1 MVKSRLVIAIGAALL
16 AASCASTS
24 PANDGAAM
32 APAATSK
39 QVQTVSADP
48 LASAQGTAELTM
60 EQIMADPDWM
70 GRFPE
75 NAFWSLDGNDMLFYQ
90 KREGS
95 DIRDLMVIKNAQG
108 DAQSV
113 PLSEYHRYVADET
126 ERSDVANWVAYTYQG
141 NVFVRFADNSIKQLT
156 RDEARQHNLQAMV
169 DGTLSYQQGNDF
181 YVVDVNSGLTRQV
194 ASIKFADAPEAN
206 KEPQDYL
213 AKEEQQLI
221 QFVQKERKAAAE
233 RFEREQQ
240 LQAENPTLAPKPFYL
255 DKSKQLVD
263 ARLSPRGD
271 KIIAAIS
278 EPQAWREDGDI
289 MPNYINEDGRI
300 SSERVRR
307 RVADAKPNEQQL
319 VILDLQNHS
328 DTTLTYNTLPGWN
341 EDVLAEVKRENHE
354 ARGEDYESE
363 QKPRAIHLMADWGWE
378 NGAMQWNE
386 DGTQLAVMLEA
397 WDNKDRWIATV
408 DFAGKKLVAQDRLH
422 DDAWINYTHNEFGWL
437 NTETLWFMSEA
448 DGYSHLYVKPLN
460 GDRQQLTAGDYVVET
475 AELSRDAEYFYFQAN
490 IDHPGI
496 YEVYRVKTDGS
507 SKPEALTDLGGMT
520 AFELSPTDDQL
531 LLTHSTPLMP
541 PELYH
546 KSTQPGDAPE
556 RKTFTVSEK
565 FLSIDWTAPD
575 VVGVPS
581 SHVERPIYTR
591 IYTPEDFDADRAEAY
606 PAVVFIHGAGYLQ
619 NAHLGWSNYFREF
632 MFHSL
637 LNKHGYVVADLDYR
651 GSKGYGRD
659 WRTAI
664 YRQMGTPEVE
674 DLVDVAD
681 YLQRELNVD
690 GDRLGTYG
698 GSYGGFLTFMALFKE
713 PGLFEAGSALRPV
726 TDWAHYN
733 VGYTSNILNLPQ
745 DDTIAY
751 RRSSPIYFAEGLQDA
766 LLINAPMIDDNVFF
780 QDSVRL
786 VQRLIELKKTDW
798 ETAIYPVEPHG
809 FRQPESWLNEYRR
822 IFKLFEEN
830 LKPERD

>member
-1 MVKSRLVIAIGAALL
+1 MVKSRLVIAMGAALMV
-16 AASCASTS
+16 ASCASTT
-24 PANDGAAM
+24 PANETINTAAQ
-32 APAATSK
+32 AQAVKTL
-39 QVQTVSADP
+39 SADP
-48 LASAQGTAELTM
+48 LASAKGTAELTI

-75 NAFWSLDGNDMLFYQ
+75 NAFWSPSGQHILFYQ

-95 DIRDLMVIKNAQG
+95 EIRDLMMLKNGQG
-108 DAQSV
+108 EPQQV
-113 PLSEYHRYVADET
+113 PLSDYHLYAADEK
-126 ERSDVANWVAYTYQG
+126 ERAITGDWLAYTFEG
-141 NVFVRFADNSIKQLT
+141 NVFVLGADNSVKQLT
-156 RDEARQHNLQAMV
+156 RDDERQYNLQAMT
-169 DGTLSYQQGNDF
+169 DGNLSYQQGNDF
-181 YVVDVNSGLTRQV
+181 YIIDVDTGHTRQI
-194 ASIKFADAPEAN
+194 ASLKFAEAPKAN
-206 KEPQDYL
+206 EEPKDYL

-221 QFVQKERKAAAE
+221 EFVQKERRAAQQ

-240 LQAENPTLAPKPFYL
+240 LQAQNPTLAPKPFYL
-255 DKSKQLVD
+255 DKSKELVQ
-263 ARLSPRGD
+263 ARISPRGD
-271 KIIAAIS
+271 QMIIAIS
-278 EPQAWREDGDI
+278 EPNKWREEGDI
-289 MPNYINEDGRI
+289 MPDYINESGRI
-300 SSERVRR
+300 TSERVRR
-307 RVADAKPNEQQL
+307 RVADAEPNEDQL
-319 VILDLQNHS
+319 VLLNLQNHHA
-328 DTTLTYNTLPGWN
+328 TTLTYNTLPGWN
-341 EDVLAEVKRENHE
+341 ADVLADVKRENHK
-354 ARGEDYESE
+354 ARGEEYTSE
-363 QKPRAIHLMADWGWE
+363 EKPRHIHLMADWGWE
-378 NGAMQWNE
+378 NRAIQWNE
-386 DGTQLAVMLEA
+386 KGTELAVMLEA

-408 DFAGKKLVAQDRLH
+408 DFAGKKLVNQDRLH

-437 NTETLWFMSEA
+437 NESSLWFMSEA

-460 GDRQQLTAGDYVVET
+460 GETRQLTNGDYVVET
-475 AELSRDAEYFYFQAN
+475 AELSHDSAYLYFQAN

-507 SKPEALTDLGGMT
+507 SNPEALTDMGGMT
-520 AFELSPTDDQL
+520 AFDLSPQGDEL
-531 LLTHSTPLMP
+531 ILTHSTPLMP

-546 KSTQPGDAPE
+546 KSTQPGDTPE
-556 RKTFTVSEK
+556 RMTYTVSEK
-565 FLSIDWTAPD
+565 FLSIDWTAPNI
-575 VVGVPS
+575 VGVPS

-591 IYTPEDFDADRAEAY
+591 IYTPEGFDADRAEAY

-619 NAHLGWSNYFREF
+619 NAHMGWSGYFREF

-674 DLVDVAD
+674 DLVDVAN
-681 YLQRELNVD
+681 YLQTNLNVD
-690 GDRLGTYG
+690 GDRMGTYG

-745 DDTIAY
+745 TDTIAY
-751 RRSSPIYFAEGLQDA
+751 RRSSPIYYAEGLEDA
-766 LLINAPMIDDNVFF
+766 LLINAPMVDDNVFF

-786 VQRLIELKKTDW
+786 VQRLIELKKENW

-830 LKPERD
+830 LHDED

>member
-1 MVKSRLVIAIGAALL
+1 MVKSRLVMAIGAALM
-16 AASCASTS
+16 AASCASTT
-24 PANDGAAM
+24 PANETANTTN
-32 APAATSK
+32 ATTP

-75 NAFWSLDGNDMLFYQ
+75 NAFWSMDGEHILFYQ

-95 DIRDLMVIKNAQG
+95 DIRDLMIINNAEG
-108 DAQSV
+108 EASKV
-113 PLSEYHRYVADET
+113 ALSDYHLYVADEK
-126 ERSDVANWVAYTYQG
+126 EQSVAGNWLAYTFEG
-141 NVFVRFADNSIKQLT
+141 NVFARFGDGSVKQLT
-156 RDEARQHNLQAMV
+156 RDEARQHNLQAMT
-169 DGTLSYQQGNDF
+169 DGSLSYQQGNDF
-181 YVVDVNSGLTRQV
+181 YVVDINSGLTRQV
-194 ASIKFADAPEAN
+194 ASIKFEDAPKAN
-206 KEPQDYL
+206 EDPKDYL

-221 QFVQKERKAAAE
+221 QYVQKERKAAEE
-233 RFEREQQ
+233 RFERQQQ
-240 LQAENPTLAPKPFYL
+240 LQSQNASLAPKPFYL
-255 DKSKQLVD
+255 DKSKQLVQ

-271 KIIAAIS
+271 KIVAAIS
-278 EPQAWREDGDI
+278 EPNKWREDGDI

-300 SSERVRR
+300 SSEQVRR
-307 RVADAKPNEQQL
+307 RVADAQPDEDQL
-319 VILDLQNHS
+319 VILDLENHT
-328 DTTLTYNTLPGWN
+328 DTALTYNTLPGWN
-341 EDVLAEVKRENHE
+341 EDVLADVKRENHE

-363 QKPRAIHLMADWGWE
+363 EKPRPIHLMADWGWE
-378 NGAMQWNE
+378 NGAIQWN
-386 DGTQLAVMLEA
+386 DNGTELAVMLEA

-408 DFAGKKLVAQDRLH
+408 DFAGKKLVPQDRLH

-437 NTETLWFMSEA
+437 NDNSLWFMSEA

-460 GDRQQLTAGDYVVET
+460 GDTQQLTEGNYVVET
-475 AELSRDAEYFYFQAN
+475 AELSNDAEYLYFQAN
-490 IDHPGI
+490 IEHPGI

-507 SKPEALTDLGGMT
+507 GEPEAMTDLDGMT
-520 AFELSPTDDQL
+520 AFELSPQADEL
-531 LLTHSTPLMP
+531 ILTHSTPLMP

-546 KSTQPGDAPE
+546 KEANVSDTPE
-556 RKTFTVSEK
+556 RKTHTVSEK

-575 VVGVPS
+575 VVGVES
-581 SHVERPIYTR
+581 SHVDEPVYTR
-591 IYTPEDFDADRAEAY
+591 IYTPEGFDAERAEEY

-619 NAHLGWSNYFREF
+619 NAHMGWSGYFREF

-674 DLVDVAD
+674 DLVDVAS
-681 YLQRELNVD
+681 YLETNLNVD

-751 RRSSPIYFAEGLQDA
+751 RQSSPIYFAEGLEDA
-766 LLINAPMIDDNVFF
+766 LLINSPMIDDNVFF

-786 VQRLIELKKTDW
+786 VQRLIELKKEDW

-830 LKPERD
+830 LK

>member
-1 MVKSRLVIAIGAALL
+1 MLKSRLVIAIGAALM

-24 PANDGAAM
+24 SSSSSTTAS
-32 APAATSK
+32 TS
-39 QVQTVSADP
+39 QQAEGQTISAEP
-48 LASAQGTAELTM
+48 LASAQGTAQLTM

-75 NAFWSLDGNDMLFYQ
+75 NAFWSFDGQHILFKQ

-95 DIRDLMVIKNAQG
+95 EIRDLMIIKNASQKPEKVAMA
-108 DAQSV
+108 DW
-113 PLSEYHRYVADET
+113 HKYVADEQ
-126 ERSDVANWVAYTYQG
+126 EPSVNGDWLAYTFEG
-141 NVFVRFADNSIKQLT
+141 NVFVRFGDGSIRQLT
-156 RDEARQHNLQAMV
+156 RDEERQHNLQAMT
-169 DGTLSYQQGNDF
+169 DGSLSYQQGNGF
-181 YVVDVNSGLTRQV
+181 YQVDVRTGLTQQV
-194 ASIKFADAPEAN
+194 AAIKFAEQPQAN
-206 KEPQDYL
+206 EEPKDYL
-213 AKEEQQLI
+213 AREEQQLI
-221 QFVQKERKAAAE
+221 EFVQKERKAAE
-233 RFEREQQ
+233 QRFAHQQQ
-240 LQAENPTLAPKPFYL
+240 LQQSNSSLAPEPFYL
-255 DKSKQLVD
+255 DKSKQLVQ
-263 ARLSPRGD
+263 ASLSPNG
-271 KIIAAIS
+271 KQLLVAIS
-278 EPQAWREDGDI
+278 SPSKWREKGDI

-307 RVADAKPNEQQL
+307 RVADAKPNEHQL
-319 VILDLQNHS
+319 VLLDLTEHT

-341 EDVLAEVKRENHE
+341 EDVLADVKAENHA
-354 ARGEDYESE
+354 ARGEEYESE
-363 QKPRAIHLMADWGWE
+363 KKPRAIHLMSDWGWDE
-378 NGAMQWNE
+378 GAIQWNSS
-386 DGTQLAVMLEA
+386 GTELAVMLEA

-408 DFAGKKLVAQDRLH
+408 DTAGKQLIPQDRLH

-437 NTETLWFMSEA
+437 NDDSLWFMSEA
-448 DGYSHLYVKPLN
+448 DGYSHLYVKPLS
-460 GDRQQLTAGDYVVET
+460 GDTRQLTKGNYVVESP
-475 AELSRDAEYFYFQAN
+475 ELTNDGKHLYFQAN

-496 YEVYRVKTDGS
+496 YEVYRVNTDGS
-507 SKPEALTDLGGMT
+507 SDPVALTDMGGNT
-520 AFELSPTDDQL
+520 AFELSPQNDEL
-531 LLTHSTPLMP
+531 ILTHSTPLMP

-546 KSTQPGDAPE
+546 KTVAPGDAPE

-575 VVGVPS
+575 VVPVAS
-581 SHVERPIYTR
+581 SNVEDPIYTR
-591 IYTPEDFDADRAEAY
+591 IYTPDNFDAERAEEY

-619 NAHLGWSNYFREF
+619 NAHMGWSGYFREF

-637 LNKHGYVVADLDYR
+637 LNKQGYVVADLDYR

-674 DLVDVAD
+674 DLVDVAN
-681 YLQRELNVD
+681 YLQTELNVD
-690 GDRLGTYG
+690 GDRMGTYG

-713 PGLFEAGSALRPV
+713 PDLFEAGSALRPV

-751 RRSSPIYFAEGLQDA
+751 RQSSPIYFAEGLEDA
-766 LLINAPMIDDNVFF
+766 LLINSPMIDDNVFF

-830 LKPERD
+830 LD